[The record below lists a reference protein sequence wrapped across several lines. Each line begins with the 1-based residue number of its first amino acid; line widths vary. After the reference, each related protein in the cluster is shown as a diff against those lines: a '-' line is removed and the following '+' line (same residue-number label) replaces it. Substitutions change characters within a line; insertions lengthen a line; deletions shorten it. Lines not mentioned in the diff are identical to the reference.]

1 MPPLSDE
8 LILGLLVKESSSR
21 ADNAAILEYFN
32 EHPDLAE
39 RSAFCKHCYKQIYTY
54 LFVDDHTV
62 GFIRHDM
69 YLELWEGNYLTKTAQ
84 VNLTW
89 DAVAAKIADLI
100 EQGRL
105 MVPIKATPVQQ
116 QMEQLTLT
124 PEDSE
129 KAGLPSHEQQAKNI
143 DLAAEAK
150 KWNKPI
156 IDASGKYVTEQDITD
171 ALCKGGG
178 FEDSKF
184 RIQQYLSAQV
194 LPIEEDQARWL
205 KKEYGIGGGTWF
217 FRDGGHGF
225 LDHMGKN
232 LEITRRTEDGEYRR
246 VLKWKEVA
254 QRLRLLVYNDQYLTD
269 AEKAPYQAWAAEQ
282 QAARAANDAALDH
295 AKHAITDFCENE
307 GLNEPN
313 FSDLTRVEFAYST
326 TEDDEHEIQVYA
338 NLLRNEIRYEVDG
351 NIVHIDYFQD
361 NHELAAQGI
370 ENSAFSDF
378 INTAEAEFEKH
389 HPTTRKVEKSP
400 VTIGSTVYL
409 EDDRPFTV
417 EEIGREN
424 IHLRDESFPLVGRA
438 VSHEEFARLLAAN
451 PKNAALSAPE
461 VPSRQE
467 QPEETAE
474 PIVGEVI
481 EEPSPFVAQVMADA
495 ERLSAEDEPWFMP
508 TDKGILAYHIIQSFS
523 PGEASPEQVHQIGC
537 EFARRFLADRFECT
551 VSTHLDKGHLHNHI
565 VTNSVSF
572 IDGRMFRNDFDTYY
586 KGIRKI
592 SDELCRENR
601 LSVIETD
608 GKGQGYADWLSGKIG
623 KPTIRS
629 MVRKDVALAMAAAD
643 TFDGFVAELQAM
655 GYMVKYGPRVEHM
668 AVRHK
673 DAQRNIRI
681 DRLDPRFS
689 ETALRE
695 YYHKLH
701 RMPTEMQQEYRQEN
715 APAKPKWQSTELQ
728 PTVRRA
734 RYLGKL
740 PRRYPKVSGFMAC
753 YYHYCALLRKAYHGK
768 ITKRCYFL
776 LREDFLLFSR
786 YQQQTKFLWENHIE
800 TMDELLA
807 YKENAEV
814 QIQQLARQ
822 RKVLYRQKREPE
834 RAAREEKIKS
844 LTQQMKALRHEVYIC
859 ADIEADAAM
868 VQEKLRQAELA
879 AQQERNEVKEDEY
892 KRRSSRP
899 DGARGASVFRGGY

>member
-1 MPPLSDE
+1 MLAKD
-8 LILGLLVKESSSR
+8 SSSR

-105 MVPIKATPVQQ
+105 MVPIKAAPVQQ

-156 IDASGKYVTEQDITD
+156 IDASGKYITEQDITD

-205 KKEYGIGGGTWF
+205 KKEYGIGGGTWI

-269 AEKAPYQAWAAEQ
+269 AEKATYQAWAAEQ
-282 QAARAANDAALDH
+282 QAARAANDAALAH

-409 EDDRPFTV
+409 EDARPFTC
-417 EEIGREN
+417 
-424 IHLRDESFPLVGRA
+424 
-438 VSHEEFARLLAAN
+438 LLYT
-451 PKNAALSAPE
+451 S
-461 VPSRQE
+461 
-467 QPEETAE
+467 
-474 PIVGEVI
+474 
-481 EEPSPFVAQVMADA
+481 PSPRDA
-495 ERLSAEDEPWFMP
+495 
-508 TDKGILAYHIIQSFS
+508 
-523 PGEASPEQVHQIGC
+523 
-537 EFARRFLADRFECT
+537 
-551 VSTHLDKGHLHNHI
+551 
-565 VTNSVSF
+565 
-572 IDGRMFRNDFDTYY
+572 
-586 KGIRKI
+586 
-592 SDELCRENR
+592 
-601 LSVIETD
+601 
-608 GKGQGYADWLSGKIG
+608 
-623 KPTIRS
+623 
-629 MVRKDVALAMAAAD
+629 
-643 TFDGFVAELQAM
+643 
-655 GYMVKYGPRVEHM
+655 
-668 AVRHK
+668 
-673 DAQRNIRI
+673 
-681 DRLDPRFS
+681 
-689 ETALRE
+689 
-695 YYHKLH
+695 
-701 RMPTEMQQEYRQEN
+701 
-715 APAKPKWQSTELQ
+715 
-728 PTVRRA
+728 
-734 RYLGKL
+734 
-740 PRRYPKVSGFMAC
+740 
-753 YYHYCALLRKAYHGK
+753 
-768 ITKRCYFL
+768 
-776 LREDFLLFSR
+776 
-786 YQQQTKFLWENHIE
+786 
-800 TMDELLA
+800 
-807 YKENAEV
+807 
-814 QIQQLARQ
+814 
-822 RKVLYRQKREPE
+822 
-834 RAAREEKIKS
+834 
-844 LTQQMKALRHEVYIC
+844 
-859 ADIEADAAM
+859 
-868 VQEKLRQAELA
+868 
-879 AQQERNEVKEDEY
+879 
-892 KRRSSRP
+892 
-899 DGARGASVFRGGY
+899 